1 MPNPSGKVLP
11 LKITGYII
19 SLLLFYFILPI
30 YLLKFCATPRFV
42 SLGLFYLSNLIIIYC
57 LYRKNSARNYSF
69 DSLIQDVQERFN
81 LLRVEYAKERQ
92 NNAALKEKNRR
103 YQSLKSVLEKINQDL
118 DLDNVAD
125 TLAAEV
131 FSLIGDNKGLCLL
144 YLVDNQTQKLNLFKA
159 KKDDP
164 TLVVKSKEGDIFDHW
179 VLRHAGPLLIEDIKN
194 DFRFDLEKLKTQD
207 SRPISSLISAP
218 FISEN
223 KFLGL
228 IRLDNKS
235 THSYSQD
242 DLRFLASISDLGA
255 LALEN
260 SELYQKTQDLAIHD
274 ALTSLYTK
282 GYFAQRL
289 REEFKRCT
297 RQVMPLSML
306 MLDIDLFKNYN
317 DQFGHTAG
325 DIVLKE
331 ISRIIRESL
340 SNFNAMISRFG
351 GEEFCAVITGMDKNS
366 ACSFADSLR
375 ADIEKEKIILRRVE
389 SHVTVSIGVASFP
402 VDATDEDELIQ
413 RTDKALYKAKQ
424 KGRNRVCCI

>member
-1 MPNPSGKVLP
+1 MPNPSGKALP
-11 LKITGYII
+11 LKIAGYTI
-19 SLLLFYFILPI
+19 SVLLLYFILPI
-30 YLLKFCATPRFV
+30 YLLKFCATPRFA
-42 SLGLFYLSNLIIIYC
+42 SLGLFYLTNLIIIYC
-57 LYRKNSARNYSF
+57 LYRKNSARHYSF

-81 LLRVEYAKERQ
+81 LLSVEHAKERQ
-92 NNAALKEKNRR
+92 NQAALKEKNRR
-103 YQSLKSVLEKINQDL
+103 YQSLKSVLEKINRDL
-118 DLDNVAD
+118 DLGNVAD

-131 FSLIGDNKGLCLL
+131 FSLIGNNKGLCLL

-235 THSYSQD
+235 TRAYSQD

-297 RQVMPLSML
+297 RQVIPLSML

-325 DIVLKE
+325 DIVLRE

-340 SNFNAMISRFG
+340 NNFNAIISRFG
-351 GEEFCAVITGMDKNS
+351 GEEFCACITGMDKNS

-375 ADIEKEKIILRRVE
+375 GAIEKEKIILRRVE

-413 RTDKALYKAKQ
+413 HSDKALYKAKQ